1 MLLVMCSMCLLLAE
15 GTALGC
21 WSLQAVDL
29 NLKRGGECISRN
41 YTGRKGGMKMNIVS
55 READFPLFSVA
66 NAVAAIMGW

>member
-1 MLLVMCSMCLLLAE
+1 MLLVMYSMRLLLAQ

-41 YTGRKGGMKMNIVS
+41 YTGRKSGVKMNTVS

-66 NAVAAIMGW
+66 NAVPAIMGW